1 MLISG
6 YPTVKYYP
14 LGKRDFEAK
23 NTLAHSFD
31 VNVLVHETIE
41 KLSENILKKV
51 PVSFENLDTL
61 EAIQAAVDA
70 SVDSP
75 FALGRVST

>member
-1 MLISG
+1 M
-6 YPTVKYYP
+6 
-14 LGKRDFEAK
+14 
-23 NTLAHSFD
+23 
-31 VNVLVHETIE
+31 LVHETIE

-51 PVSFENLDTL
+51 PVSFENLESL

-75 FALGRVST
+75 FALVRVSAYFFISF